1 MPQAELRDLLEA
13 GVHFGHQT
21 RRWNP
26 NMRRFIFGELDGIHI
41 IDLLQTE
48 ALLEN
53 ARKFAGELATGGGTV
68 LFVGTKKQARDTIQE
83 WADRCKMPYVNKRW
97 LGGLLTNFNT
107 MSGRIARLHE
117 LNGWK
122 EEGKLDLLPTK
133 ERMGMEAEL
142 AKLEFNLGGVRDMD
156 RLPDAVFVADLKTE
170 EIAVNEA
177 ARLRIPIIGLVDTNC
192 DPTPVDYVIPGNDD
206 AIRSCELVIGTI
218 GGAIDEGS
226 SSWRVQEEKRL
237 AEEMERRKREEEERR
252 KREEEEKARREAE
265 EAKQAAEAAA
275 KQAAEQ
281 KAAQQKAAQAQA
293 QAQKPQAPA
302 PQAAAQKPQAQA
314 PQAQAAE
321 AAGPVSD
328 TTSSG
333 KPDDPASSPPAA
345 EAPKAQVQATP
356 AGAAVEAQAAEKP
369 APTVAGEQPAAEDAQ
384 PSAEQPPPPPEE
396 SAKAAGDEEK
406 AENEGEA
413 K

>member
-1 MPQAELRDLLEA
+1 MPEAGLTELLQA

-53 ARKFAGELATGGGTV
+53 ARRFAGELASGGGMV
-68 LFVGTKKQARDTIQE
+68 LFVGTKKQARDTVQE
-83 WADRCKMPYVNKRW
+83 WADRCRMPYVNKRW

-107 MSGRIARLHE
+107 MSTRIARLHE

-156 RLPDAVFVADLKTE
+156 RLPDAVFVTDLKTE
-170 EIAVNEA
+170 EIAVHEA

-192 DPTPVDYVIPGNDD
+192 DPTPVDFVIPGNDD
-206 AIRSCELVIGTI
+206 AIRSCQLIIGTI
-218 GGAIDEGS
+218 GGAVEEGS
-226 SSWRVQEEKRL
+226 SSWRVQEEKRI
-237 AEEMERRKREEEERR
+237 AEEMARRKKDEEERK
-252 KREEEEKARREAE
+252 KREEEEKARVEAE
-265 EAKQAAEAAA
+265 EAKKAAEEAEKAA
-275 KQAAEQ
+275 KATADAQA
-281 KAAQQKAAQAQA
+281 KAAQTPAQPPAQR
-293 QAQKPQAPA
+293 P
-302 PQAAAQKPQAQA
+302 
-314 PQAQAAE
+314 
-321 AAGPVSD
+321 AGPVSGGGSPAQPPQ
-328 TTSSG
+328 SS
-333 KPDDPASSPPAA
+333 PPTPPAA
-345 EAPKAQVQATP
+345 EAAPAKAEAP
-356 AGAAVEAQAAEKP
+356 AAEEKADAAPAVEAEPAAAEE
-369 APTVAGEQPAAEDAQ
+369 APAAD
-384 PSAEQPPPPPEE
+384 SE
-396 SAKAAGDEEK
+396 STEEK
-406 AENEGEA
+406 RDEGS

>member
-26 NMRRFIFGELDGIHI
+26 NMRRFIFGEMDGIHV

-68 LFVGTKKQARDTIQE
+68 LFVGTKKQAADTIQE

-107 MSGRIARLHE
+107 MSGRIARLHQ

-218 GGAIDEGS
+218 GGAIEEGS
-226 SSWRVQEEKRL
+226 SAWRVQEEKRI
-237 AEEMERRKREEEERR
+237 AEEMERRKREEEERK
-252 KREEEEKARREAE
+252 KREEEEKARVEAL
-265 EAKQAAEAAA
+265 EAKKAAEDAEKAA
-275 KQAAEQ
+275 QATA
-281 KAAQQKAAQAQA
+281 AAQQKAQQTQRKA
-293 QAQKPQAPA
+293 PQAPG
-302 PQAAAQKPQAQA
+302 
-314 PQAQAAE
+314 AAE
-321 AAGPVSD
+321 AQG
-328 TTSSG
+328 
-333 KPDDPASSPPAA
+333 
-345 EAPKAQVQATP
+345 AQVQATP
-356 AGAAVEAQAAEKP
+356 AGAAVEAQVSPPEASVAEVKEE
-369 APTVAGEQPAAEDAQ
+369 ASE
-384 PSAEQPPPPPEE
+384 EQPPPPPQE
-396 SAKAAGDEEK
+396 SAKAAETEEK
-406 AENEGEA
+406 AESEGES